1 MASRRRLDKYGEHY
15 ERPKIIDT
23 QDAFLLL
30 PVLLLLL
37 GIVALVAFVG

>member
-1 MASRRRLDKYGEHY
+1 MASRRRLEKYGEHY

-30 PVLLLLL
+30 PALLLLL
-37 GIVALVAFVG
+37 GVIALVAFVG

>member
-1 MASRRRLDKYGEHY
+1 MASRRRLEKYGEHH

-30 PVLLLLL
+30 PVLLLLM
-37 GIVALVAFVG
+37 GVVALVVFVG